1 MRIWSPVSLAAGL
14 LLVIA
19 LPFFASDYL
28 VGFFFSTF
36 IFVTL
41 AYGWNLISG
50 YTGYLSFGQ
59 ISFFGLGAYTLSIA
73 VFRFHWPWPFG
84 VLAGGALAAVLAAPL
99 GWLMLRLRGPYFAL
113 GMLGF
118 VQVLSM
124 IASAWSSVTGGGE
137 GLYLP
142 PTASLRPLY
151 YTAAATVFIGMGITW
166 AIERSAF
173 GLRLQGIRE
182 DELAAEAMGVDTTR
196 AKMAA
201 FVVSAVFPAVA
212 GGLYAWRLSYIDP
225 ASAFP
230 GNYEIQSIL
239 MTIFGGA
246 GTILG
251 PLLGG
256 VALSVAGEVIWAR
269 FAELHLLLVGS
280 LIILVLLFMPEGMI
294 PLIRRTLARRRSRVP
309 RSPARKEAR

>member
-1 MRIWSPVSLAAGL
+1 MRKLSFVSGAVCL
-14 LLVIA
+14 LLVIG

-36 IFVTL
+36 IFVAV

-59 ISFFGLGAYTLSIA
+59 ISFFGLGAYTMAIA
-73 VFRFHWPWPFG
+73 VFRLHWPWPLG
-84 VLAGGALAAVLAAPL
+84 VLAGGLLAVVLAAPL

-124 IASAWSSVTGGGE
+124 VASAASSITGGGE

-151 YTAAATVFIGMGITW
+151 YVAAALVAAGIGTTW
-166 AIERSAF
+166 AVERSAF
-173 GLRLQGIRE
+173 GLRLQAIRE
-182 DELAAEAMGVDTTR
+182 DELAADAMGVETTR
-196 AKMAA
+196 VKLAA
-201 FVVSAVFPAVA
+201 FMLSSVFPAVA

-256 VALSVAGEVIWAR
+256 VALSVMAEVIWAR

-294 PLIRRTLARRRSRVP
+294 PLVQRTVARRRGQI
-309 RSPARKEAR
+309 AKFAAGEGA

>member
-1 MRIWSPVSLAAGL
+1 MRKLSFVSGAVCL
-14 LLVIA
+14 LLVIG

-36 IFVTL
+36 ILVAV

-59 ISFFGLGAYTLSIA
+59 ISFFGLGAYTMAIA
-73 VFRFHWPWPFG
+73 VFRLHWPWPLG
-84 VLAGGALAAVLAAPL
+84 VLAGGLLAVVLAAPL

-124 IASAWSSVTGGGE
+124 VASAASSITGGGE

-151 YTAAATVFIGMGITW
+151 YVAAALVAAGIGTTW
-166 AIERSAF
+166 AVERSAF
-173 GLRLQGIRE
+173 GLRLQAIRE
-182 DELAAEAMGVDTTR
+182 DELAADAMGVETTR
-196 AKMAA
+196 VKLAA
-201 FVVSAVFPAVA
+201 FMLSSVFPAVA

-256 VALSVAGEVIWAR
+256 VALSVMVEVIWAR

-294 PLIRRTLARRRSRVP
+294 PLVQRTVARHRGRIAKS
-309 RSPARKEAR
+309 AAGEGA